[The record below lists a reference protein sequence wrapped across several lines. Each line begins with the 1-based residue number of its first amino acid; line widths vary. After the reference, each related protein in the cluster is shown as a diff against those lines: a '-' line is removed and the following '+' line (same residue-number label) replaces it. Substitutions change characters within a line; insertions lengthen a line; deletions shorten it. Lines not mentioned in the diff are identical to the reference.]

1 MTFYK
6 QWCLSD
12 AKFYENI
19 ANFGPLARES
29 FKSLSLR
36 LVNHDKSTGQNI
48 LKKILIKD
56 KYWQKL
62 LKKREKISIEKSIH
76 NQLGKAFW

>member
-36 LVNHDKSTGQNI
+36 LVNHDKSIGQNI

>member
-12 AKFYENI
+12 ANFYENI

-36 LVNHDKSTGQNI
+36 LMNHDKSTGQNI

-76 NQLGKAFW
+76 NQLGKAF